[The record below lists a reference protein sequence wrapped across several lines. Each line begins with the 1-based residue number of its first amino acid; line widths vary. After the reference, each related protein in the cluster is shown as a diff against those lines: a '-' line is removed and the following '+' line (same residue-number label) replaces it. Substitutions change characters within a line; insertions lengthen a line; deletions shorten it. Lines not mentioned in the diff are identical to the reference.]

1 MPFIDSKVTVKMSDD
16 QKETLKSSLGQAI
29 TTMNKTESYLMVG
42 INDGYDL
49 FMGGKKL
56 DKGAYVEVS
65 VFGDVT
71 PKACDAMTGKICDI
85 FADVLGIPGN
95 AVYVTYQ
102 NIHTPWLDKIMVAIT
117 SLGNAGILWIV
128 MAAVLLIIPRTRKVG
143 ICMAIALVLDLLM
156 TNCLLKNLVARTRPY
171 DVANFTDLIVKKPK
185 DYSFPSGH
193 TAASFAAVTALFMSR
208 KKLLGAIS
216 CVIAILIAFSRMYLY
231 VHFPTDI
238 IGGIVVGVAAGV
250 AAGFILRAIDK

>member
-1 MPFIDSKVTVKMSDD
+1 MLV
-16 QKETLKSSLGQAI
+16 EAI
-29 TTMNKTESYLMVG
+29 TGLVAGNPGGYALTAASTMYKSWEIEV
-42 INDGYDL
+42 
-49 FMGGKKL
+49 L
-56 DKGAYVEVS
+56 DA
-65 VFGDVT
+65 
-71 PKACDAMTGKICDI
+71 
-85 FADVLGIPGN
+85 L
-95 AVYVTYQ
+95 Q
-102 NIHTPWLDKIMVAIT
+102 NIHTPWLDKLMVAIT

-143 ICMAIALVLDLLM
+143 ICMAIALILDLLM

-171 DVANFTDLIVKKPK
+171 DVANFTDLIVKKPT

-208 KKLLGAIS
+208 EKMLGAIS

-238 IGGIVVGVAAGV
+238 IGGIVVGVIAGV
-250 AAGFILRAIDK
+250 AAGLILKAIDKKLAARAAGTDIEKQ